1 MNSCCAYLHSL
12 SQLLIIYHPNS
23 TPYYYLQRRSK
34 RPLKQAGLYTQRKAR
49 EAMSALPQFT
59 LISHKLCPYV
69 QRAAIILKEQNIP
82 YKRIDVDLDSKP
94 DWFLKLSPLGKV
106 PVLLVDDEDVIFES
120 AAIGEYVNEI
130 TRSGLLD
137 EDPLEKAKQRAWI
150 EFASSLVDDALA
162 MFEAK
167 DEIEFKQVVDN
178 LRHKLRHLE
187 RNFFGQ
193 MYFIDDEFS
202 LVDVAFAPALRNFEV
217 LADVL
222 EIPLYENLKYIP
234 EWHRNLMERESVVKV
249 VNEDFPKSL
258 MGYVVER
265 EGYLADRV
273 REKLDRIQAA

>member
-1 MNSCCAYLHSL
+1 MN
-12 SQLLIIYHPNS
+12 
-23 TPYYYLQRRSK
+23 
-34 RPLKQAGLYTQRKAR
+34 
-49 EAMSALPQFT
+49 ALPQFT

-82 YKRIDVDLDSKP
+82 YKRIDVDLEAKP

-106 PVLLVDDEDVIFES
+106 PVLVVDDEDVIFES

-130 TRSGLLD
+130 THSGLLD

-150 EFASSLVDDALA
+150 EFASSLVDDALILFDA
-162 MFEAK
+162 QN
-167 DEIEFKQVVDN
+167 EIEFNAAVETLKY
-178 LRHKLRHLE
+178 KFKHLE

-222 EIPLYENLKYIP
+222 EIPLYENLKYLP
-234 EWHRNLMERESVVKV
+234 QWHKNLMARESVIRV
-249 VNEDFPKSL
+249 VNEDFPKTL
-258 MGYVVER
+258 LGYVADR
-265 EGYLADRV
+265 DSYLADRV
-273 REKLDRIQAA
+273 REKFTEFQAA